1 MMKKPFGNVKFFFIK
16 LDRKAK
22 EIKASRTISSEI
34 IQIKKIRV
42 INFNTSKTPNRKI
55 KIKSRKKYL

>member
-1 MMKKPFGNVKFFFIK
+1 MMKKPFGNVKLFFIK
-16 LDRKAK
+16 LDWKTK
-22 EIKASRTISSEI
+22 EIKTSRAISSEI

-42 INFNTSKTPNRKI
+42 INFNTSKTTHRKI